1 MMEITAVEH
10 NKETRMKRNEGS
22 LMDLWD
28 NIKCTNTRITGTP
41 EGEEREKG
49 PEKVFEE
56 IIVENFPNIGKE
68 IATQVQEAQSPIQG
82 KSKEE
87 HANTHINQI
96 IKN

>member
-41 EGEEREKG
+41 EGEEREK
-49 PEKVFEE
+49 
-56 IIVENFPNIGKE
+56 
-68 IATQVQEAQSPIQG
+68 
-82 KSKEE
+82 
-87 HANTHINQI
+87 
-96 IKN
+96 